1 MNICSYIKFMNI
13 EAGKFD
19 DVCEINF
26 TDEEAVILVRESM
39 SEEAKVHRIAEMFKA
54 LSDPTRIRIIEAL
67 SIKELC
73 VCDLAN
79 LLGMTQSAI
88 SHQLRLLRQN
98 SILKYRKEGRVVYYS
113 LDDEHVSEIL
123 NSVASH
129 ISHR

>member
-1 MNICSYIKFMNI
+1 MNI

>member
-1 MNICSYIKFMNI
+1 MNI

-73 VCDLAN
+73 DCDLAN
-79 LLGMTQSAI
+79 LVGMTQSAI

>member
-1 MNICSYIKFMNI
+1 MNI

-113 LDDEHVSEIL
+113 HDDEHGSETL

-129 ISHR
+129 NSHR

>member
-1 MNICSYIKFMNI
+1 MNI

-73 VCDLAN
+73 VCDLAS
-79 LLGMTQSAI
+79 LLGMPQSAI